1 MLDPA
6 PPDLVPDV
14 CQGKLEGGGRWVVV
28 VVGDHTLIHPVPG
41 GARPRGGAGR
51 TAGEAGRAWLASLAT
66 AGARCRRKSRRSWR
80 PTPAVSSPGTPGLPC
95 HLPNHLRNAFLPGSH
110 GRPSDLIREMKL

>member
-28 VVGDHTLIHPVPG
+28 VVGDHTLIHPVG
-41 GARPRGGAGR
+41 GASWPS
-51 TAGEAGRAWLASLAT
+51 W
-66 AGARCRRKSRRSWR
+66 RSWSR
-80 PTPAVSSPGTPGLPC
+80 SW
-95 HLPNHLRNAFLPGSH
+95 
-110 GRPSDLIREMKL
+110 